1 MIEKNHEKM
10 VGRLEIC
17 IEKFNKKYK
26 DDNLLDQ
33 FIDIKID
40 LMDIFNKVQPA
51 IEMAKDRGEYD

>member
-10 VGRLEIC
+10 VDRLEIC

>member
-10 VGRLEIC
+10 VDRLEIC

-51 IEMAKDRGEYD
+51 IEMAKDRGKYD